1 MHTKEQAIKLMNE
14 WGGQQLPFF
23 FMIDFELQNP
33 AVYLLD
39 ELPNTISF
47 DINGLQKN
55 VPEETLPSSFTFEP
69 KPINFKVY
77 KKAFDQVIGELNYG
91 NSYLLNLT
99 FPTALKTNLDLR
111 SIFCRSNA
119 SYKLLVKNKFVVFS
133 PEAFVKIKNGK
144 ISSFPMKGTIDAS
157 ISGAK
162 EQILNDPKEKAEHAT
177 IVDLIR
183 NDLSKV
189 ATNVRLSNYR
199 YVEEVHT
206 SRKSLLQ
213 VSSKIEGELP
223 LNYRNKLGD
232 IIFSLLPAG
241 SISGAPKTK
250 TIEILKNA
258 EQENRGWFTGIMG
271 IFNGSTL
278 DSGVMIRFVEQ
289 KNDKLVFRSGGG
301 ITSQSDTHTEFQ
313 ELLDKVYVPF
323 N

>member
-1 MHTKEQAIKLMNE
+1 MHSKDEATKLMNE

-23 FMIDFELQNP
+23 FMIDFELQKP

-39 ELPNTISF
+39 ELPDTISF
-47 DINGLQKN
+47 DLNGVKRN
-55 VPEETLPSSFTFEP
+55 EPSAVPPSPFTLESIPVSFKTYER
-69 KPINFKVY
+69 
-77 KKAFDQVIGELNYG
+77 AFDEVMRELNYG

-99 FPTALKTNLDLR
+99 FPTALQTNLDLT

-119 SYKLLVKNKFVVFS
+119 LYKLLVKNEFVVFS
-133 PEAFVKIKNGK
+133 PEAFVKIEHGK
-144 ISSFPMKGTIDAS
+144 ISSYPMKGTIDAS

-162 EQILNDPKEKAEHAT
+162 EKILNDPKERAEHAT

-189 ATNVRLSNYR
+189 ATNVRLENYR

-241 SISGAPKTK
+241 SISGAPKAK
-250 TIEILKNA
+250 TVKILEKA
-258 EQENRGWFTGIMG
+258 EQENRGWFTGVMG
-271 IFNGSTL
+271 IFDGTNL
-278 DSGVMIRFVEQ
+278 DSGVIIRFIEQ
-289 KNDKLVFRSGGG
+289 KNDKFVFRSGGG
-301 ITSQSDTHTEFQ
+301 ITSQSNAKTEYE